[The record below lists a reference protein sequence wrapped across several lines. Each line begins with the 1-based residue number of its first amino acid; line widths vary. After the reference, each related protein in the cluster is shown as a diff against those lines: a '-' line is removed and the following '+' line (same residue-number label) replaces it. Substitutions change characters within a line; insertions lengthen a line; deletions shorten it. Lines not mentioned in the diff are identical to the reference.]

1 MVLDNHVALKTE
13 QLRFNHSPFTAKAL
27 QKAVITRSR
36 LKNIHNKKQSYD
48 NSDKSKK
55 QISFYIELLRKT
67 KQDNFN
73 NINKKMSTILKN
85 SVRRLNLIL
94 VRIELQ

>member
-1 MVLDNHVALKTE
+1 MMWLFKTK

-27 QKAVITRSR
+27 RKAAITRSR

-48 NSDKSKK
+48 NSDKNKK
-55 QISFYIELLRKT
+55 QISFCIELLCKT

-94 VRIELQ
+94 VTKD